1 MNQNL
6 LKAAKLIA
14 ELAELAEQDESINS
28 LVTRSWG
35 IKGDD
40 RGGDGDDDDDEK
52 KTVPTDKELEE
63 IISHMDI

>member
-35 IKGDD
+35 IKGDS
-40 RGGDGDDDDDEK
+40 DEGNN
-52 KTVPTDKELEE
+52 DKQTTGATEKEIEEVLRHLEV
-63 IISHMDI
+63 

>member
-1 MNQNL
+1 MNKNL

-40 RGGDGDDDDDEK
+40 RGGDGDDDEK
-52 KTVPTDKELEE
+52 KTVATDKELEE
-63 IISHMDI
+63 IISHLDI